1 MNTARRR
8 QQGYRVNKREIQD
21 PLSSFAQNGIKTQG
35 DPPNYLEMLKEE
47 VSPFIRGQKEISEHN
62 DAWNDMM
69 RSFAEYQSF
78 SNRPK
83 AMTPKSTVQVGMRPI
98 KDTPQSNYITASDIA
113 ALADARAGDG
123 AVMSFED
130 LMGQIAYGESRNQNI
145 FQDAPKLRQSRRAQG
160 EYQMEAGAR
169 EAANNYAAALAKGTG
184 KDFNPFTEE
193 QLSDIVNN
201 LSKDER
207 DLLAYSYIYGP
218 EDVKTSD
225 VLTGRV
231 DVPEFW
237 MQNWNKGRKDRS
249 QEFGDRIADYPGR

>member
-35 DPPNYLEMLKEE
+35 DPPNYLNMLKEE
-47 VSPFIRGQKEISEHN
+47 VSPFVSGMKEVSEHN

-83 AMTPKSTVQVGMRPI
+83 AMTPKSTVQVGMKPI
-98 KDTPQSNYITASDIA
+98 RDTPQSNYITASDIA
-113 ALADARAGDG
+113 ALADANAGED
-123 AVMSFED
+123 AIMSLDHYMD
-130 LMGQIAYGESRNQNI
+130 LQAWGESRNQNI
-145 FQDAPKLRQSRRAQG
+145 FQDAPKLMQRRKAQG
-160 EYQMEAGAR
+160 EHQMEEEAR
-169 EAANNYAAALAKGTG
+169 KAANNYAVALAKGTG
-184 KDFNPFTEE
+184 KDFNPFTDE

-207 DLLAYSYIYGP
+207 DLLAYAYIYGP

-225 VLTGRV
+225 VLTGKV
-231 DVPEFW
+231 SVPQFW
-237 MQNWNKGRKDRS
+237 FDNWNKGLVDRS
-249 QEFGDRIADYPGR
+249 KEFGERIADYPGR

>member
-35 DPPNYLEMLKEE
+35 DPPDYLNMLKEE
-47 VSPFIRGQKEISEHN
+47 VSPFVSGMKEVSEHN

-113 ALADARAGDG
+113 ALADGRVPEGE
-123 AVMSFED
+123 AVMTFDD
-130 LMGQIAYGESRNQNI
+130 LMSQFAWVESRNQNI
-145 FQDAPKLRQSRRAQG
+145 YQEGGPAQA
-160 EYQMEAGAR
+160 EYQMEHAAR
-169 EAANNYAAALAKGTG
+169 LAANNYAQAIAKATG
-184 KDFNPFTEE
+184 KDFVPFTEE

-201 LSKDER
+201 LNKDQR
-207 DLLAYSYIYGP
+207 DLLAYSYTYGP
-218 EDVKTSD
+218 EDVKTAD
-225 VLTGRV
+225 VLTGKV

-237 MQNWNKGRKDRS
+237 FENWNKGRIDRTD
-249 QEFGDRIADYPGR
+249 EARERLKDYPGR